1 MLKIWEVGVVVGGT
15 DPVSRN
21 YAENLGG
28 GCGCGG
34 TDPVSGNYAENLGGG
49 CVGGRGQ
56 IQSHVAMLKIGGG
69 RADPDPCSYAE
80 TWVVGWGESSPM

>member
-34 TDPVSGNYAENLGGG
+34 TDPV
-49 CVGGRGQ
+49 R
-56 IQSHVAMLKIGGG
+56 
-69 RADPDPCSYAE
+69 
-80 TWVVGWGESSPM
+80 